1 MPLAGRPGC
10 SGERGWRQRLGTEPF
25 LYQLWAKLASDRTE
39 EGSKAEGPA
48 SQTKLPSV
56 QSALPTPYDA
66 QRP

>member
-48 SQTKLPSV
+48 SQTKLSSV
-56 QSALPTPYDA
+56 
-66 QRP
+66 